1 MCKFPYICPVQIINA
16 MKANKRI
23 AALLTAAFVCSA
35 LNAQT
40 VRGSVDGGFEI
51 RVGKV
56 TMKVSAK
63 EGGKIMSYKYG
74 DQEMLSQLRMQN
86 QYGSTFWT
94 SPQKEWN
101 WPPVNEFDRAA
112 YTVESDASNQ
122 LILTSQVGAKLPFQ
136 IRKKF
141 TPDVKGRYI
150 RVSYTIINKGDAARQ
165 VAPWEI
171 SRVVSDEQ
179 GLIFFDA
186 PAESISP
193 ADLIPFRSQAG
204 ASWYNFESAPQNRKI
219 NADGKGWLAY
229 ASDNLLMIKKFD
241 NLTPAQPAPD
251 EAEIQVYVN
260 QGKSYIE
267 LESQGAYKTLQPGDS
282 LTWEVDWYLVPLK
295 AKAEPSKKLLKLVRK
310 TIR

>member
-1 MCKFPYICPVQIINA
+1 MCKFPYICPVLIINA

-51 RVGKV
+51 RAGKV

-63 EGGKIMSYKYG
+63 EGGKIMSYKYD

-136 IRKKF
+136 IQKKF
-141 TPDVKGRYI
+141 TPDTKGRYI

-241 NLTPAQPAPD
+241 DLTPAQPAPD